1 VDAERVA
8 RNDATFRAANERID
22 ATADQLGVE
31 SAPFICECADT
42 SCTTVLRIAL
52 AEYEAIRAD
61 PTHFLN
67 APGHDA
73 AGGPYAQV
81 IEDRGSYVVVAKVGK
96 AAEIVADLDERTIS
110 NG

>member
-8 RNDATFRAANERID
+8 KNDATFRAANERIE
-22 ATADQLGVE
+22 AAADQLGVT

-42 SCTTVLRIAL
+42 NCTDVLQVELSA
-52 AEYEAIRAD
+52 YEAIRAD

-81 IEDRGSYVVVAKVGK
+81 IENHGSYVVVAKVGE
-96 AAEIVADLDERTIS
+96 AAEIVAELDERTTS
-110 NG
+110 GG

>member
-8 RNDATFRAANERID
+8 INDATFRAANERID
-22 ATADQLGVE
+22 ATADQLGVAA
-31 SAPFICECADT
+31 APFICECADT
-42 SCTTVLRIAL
+42 SCTTVLRISL

-73 AGGPYAQV
+73 AGGPHAQV
-81 IEDRGSYVVVAKVGK
+81 IEDRGSYTVVAKVGK
-96 AAEIVADLDERTIS
+96 AAEIVAELDERTTS